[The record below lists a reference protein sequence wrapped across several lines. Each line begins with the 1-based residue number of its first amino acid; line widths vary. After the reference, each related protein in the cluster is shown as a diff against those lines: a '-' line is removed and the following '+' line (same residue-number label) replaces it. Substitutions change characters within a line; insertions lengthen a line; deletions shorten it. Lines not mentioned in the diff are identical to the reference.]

1 MPARHRQT
9 APLRIALIGIDGAG
23 KTTAARY
30 LADQLTV
37 DGAQVRLCR
46 NPGGR
51 RTLDTFARRLGSS
64 AEKMLGAR
72 LLSRYETVVRA
83 FALLRSLASMAP
95 ADVEIHDRYLYCQL
109 AANAKRGVEPGFL
122 LRLLRKFVPR
132 PDFVLYF
139 EISPARALERIQVR
153 GTDTETLEDL
163 RDLDAAYRGLT
174 DFDSF
179 RLVQADKPVQDIHR
193 QIEAICRPALM
204 VGQEEVTAPASRT

>member
-1 MPARHRQT
+1 MPARPRRS

-37 DGAQVRLCR
+37 GGTQVRLCR

-64 AEKMLGAR
+64 AEQLLGAR

-83 FALLRSLASMAP
+83 FALLGSLASAAP

-109 AANAKRGVEPGFL
+109 ATNAKRGIAPGLL

-139 EISPARALERIQVR
+139 EISPARALERIQIR

-163 RDLDAAYRGLT
+163 RDLDAAYRGLAG
-174 DFDSF
+174 FDGF
-179 RLVQADKPVQDIHR
+179 HLVQADRPVQDIHR
-193 QIEAICRPALM
+193 QIEAICGPALLA
-204 VGQEEVTAPASRT
+204 GQVPAAPATRP

>member
-1 MPARHRQT
+1 MPARHRQS

-30 LADQLTV
+30 LADQLTLG
-37 DGAQVRLCR
+37 GAQVRLCR

-64 AEKMLGAR
+64 AERMLGAR
-72 LLSRYETVVRA
+72 LLSHYETVVRA
-83 FALLRSLASMAP
+83 FALLGSLASKAP

-109 AANAKRGVEPGFL
+109 AANAKRGVEPGL
-122 LRLLRKFVPR
+122 LLGLLRKFVPQ

-163 RDLDAAYRGLT
+163 GDLDTAYRSLA
-174 DFDSF
+174 DFGSF
-179 RLVQADKPVQDIHR
+179 RLVQADGPVQDIHR
-193 QIEAICRPALM
+193 QIEAICGPAFAA
-204 VGQEEVTAPASRT
+204 GQEATAPAS

>member
-1 MPARHRQT
+1 MPARPRRS

-37 DGAQVRLCR
+37 GGTQVRLCR

-64 AEKMLGAR
+64 AEQLLGAR

-83 FALLRSLASMAP
+83 FALLGSLASAAP

-109 AANAKRGVEPGFL
+109 AANAKRGIAPGLL

-139 EISPARALERIQVR
+139 EISPARALERIQIR
-153 GTDTETLEDL
+153 GTDAETLEDL
-163 RDLDAAYRGLT
+163 RDLDAAYRGLAG
-174 DFDSF
+174 FDGF
-179 RLVQADKPVQDIHR
+179 HLVQADRPVQDIHR
-193 QIEAICRPALM
+193 QIEAICGPALLA
-204 VGQEEVTAPASRT
+204 GQAPAAPATRP

>member
-1 MPARHRQT
+1 MPARHSQS

-30 LADQLTV
+30 LADQFTL

-51 RTLDTFARRLGSS
+51 RTLDTIARRLGSS
-64 AEKMLGAR
+64 AETMFGAR

-83 FALLRSLASMAP
+83 FALLGSLASMAP

-109 AANAKRGVEPGFL
+109 AANAKRGVAPGLL

-139 EISPARALERIQVR
+139 EISPARALERIEVR

-163 RDLDAAYRGLT
+163 RDLDVAYCSLR
-174 DFDSF
+174 DFGSF
-179 RLVQADKPVQDIHR
+179 RLVQADRPVQDVHR
-193 QIEAICRPALM
+193 QIVAICGPALTAR
-204 VGQEEVTAPASRT
+204 QEVPAPAGRT